1 MVAKVIFHRVDCIQS
16 PVVSVRVIQTFS
28 QLESQVLFELI
39 LLLLISQLLLQ
50 SCILL
55 GYLLD
60 LIDEHVDIRL
70 VVLLDLFNEVVVV
83 YLDLPQLLAN
93 LWMETVDDAVKA
105 L

>member
-1 MVAKVIFHRVDCIQS
+1 M
-16 PVVSVRVIQTFS
+16 
-28 QLESQVLFELI
+28 FELI